1 MTNNSQITSIFN
13 TFVTRRFIPNSHDIF
28 RSSAQADKAT
38 VQLATNARDPKI
50 RQLLLE
56 QLQKLQVE
64 VDECHASPA
73 GQALKKEVLEH
84 ASRRAAGEARL
95 APIEEEVLPDRRSS
109 LRPRT
114 GKSQTFYDD
123 ICSRCDEAI
132 SSIEAYLCDKC
143 SEPGHAYCVGLD
155 EGTSRETTFV
165 CKACILN
172 DVLGEVDE
180 GLLTTDGAMIFA
192 DVEDIDAYVDHD
204 DQGEEASG
212 EYGRSFHQQQIE
224 DQIYDDEFDLILGDS
239 DMAQF
244 ASECQ
249 PDDENRRRLV
259 LLSLDTKKVW
269 QDSDLNREKFLR
281 IGLLLLFN
289 MIQGKNDLATSRSIH
304 IHYDQFSKQARQKVA
319 KDMKVTKK
327 MEHDLLRRV
336 NA

>member
-1 MTNNSQITSIFN
+1 MTDNSQITSIFN
-13 TFVTRRFIPNSHDIF
+13 TIVTRRFIPNSHDIF

-38 VQLATNARDPKI
+38 VQLATNAQDPKI
-50 RQLLLE
+50 RELLLE

-84 ASRRAAGEARL
+84 ASRRAARDANL
-95 APIEEEVLPDRRSS
+95 APIEEVLPDRRSS
-109 LRPRT
+109 LRPRA
-114 GKSQTFYDD
+114 GNRQTFYDD
-123 ICSRCDEAI
+123 VCSRCDEAV
-132 SSIEAYLCDKC
+132 SSIEAYLCDEC

-165 CKACILN
+165 CKTCVLN

-180 GLLTTDGAMIFA
+180 GLLTKDGAMIFA
-192 DVEDIDAYVDHD
+192 DPEDVDAYVDHD
-204 DQGEEASG
+204 GEGEETSG
-212 EYGRSFHQQQIE
+212 EHGRTYQQQRIE
-224 DQIYDDEFDLILGDS
+224 DQIFDDDFDLILGDS

-244 ASECQ
+244 ASDCQ
-249 PDDENRRRLV
+249 PDDDDRRRLV

-304 IHYDQFSKQARQKVA
+304 IHYDQFSKQTRQKVE

-327 MEHDLLRRV
+327 MERDMFKRV
-336 NA
+336 NG